1 MNVSLKPTKDE
12 KGFTRVVMD
21 LDKLI
26 IGRIILPEK
35 HAQKRD
41 HKHLPVTHNMEHRIM
56 SERTLLKGA

>member
-1 MNVSLKPTKDE
+1 MNVSLKPTNKNE

-41 HKHLPVTHNMEHRIM
+41 HKHLPVTHNNR
-56 SERTLLKGA
+56 KP